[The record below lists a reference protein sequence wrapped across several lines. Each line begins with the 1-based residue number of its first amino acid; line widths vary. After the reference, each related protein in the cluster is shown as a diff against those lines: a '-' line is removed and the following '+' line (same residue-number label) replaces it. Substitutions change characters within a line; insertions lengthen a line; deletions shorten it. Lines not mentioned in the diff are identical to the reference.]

1 MRIGWAV
8 VAAGALVAVAC
19 TESNTPAG
27 PLGPLAEI
35 VDGSIGGGNTSFF
48 WLPPLVLGPVQ
59 AGTNVTG
66 LAPEVKIFQ
75 CTGGD
80 CGDLSTEPVADFT
93 TDTGPGSETVRDD
106 GDHYIVNWHT
116 NDAVTGTSVAS
127 GTYRICVGLQGNNG
141 DMTLGHAD
149 VLVGD
154 NGKAVKNARTDD
166 SVPLVNQSTLPIN
179 FRIEAGYEDGGS
191 DGGCGGG
198 GIPT

>member
-1 MRIGWAV
+1 M
-8 VAAGALVAVAC
+8 
-19 TESNTPAG
+19 
-27 PLGPLAEI
+27 
-35 VDGSIGGGNTSFF
+35 
-48 WLPPLVLGPVQ
+48 
-59 AGTNVTG
+59 
-66 LAPEVKIFQ
+66 KIFQ

>member
-8 VAAGALVAVAC
+8 VVAGALAAAC
-19 TESNTPAG
+19 TESKAPAG
-27 PLGPLAEI
+27 PLSPLAEI
-35 VDGSIGGGNTSFF
+35 VDGTNGGGNASFF
-48 WLPPLVLGPVQ
+48 WLPPIVLGPVP

-80 CGDLSTEPVADFT
+80 CGNLSAEPLADFT
-93 TDTGPGSETVRDD
+93 TDTGPGSETVRDG

-116 NDAVTGTSVAS
+116 NDAVTGTAVANGS
-127 GTYRICVGLQGNNG
+127 YRICVSVG
-141 DMTLGHAD
+141 DVTLGHAD

-166 SVPLVNQSTLPIN
+166 SVPLVDQSTLPIN
-179 FRIEAGYEDGGS
+179 FRIQEGYGSGGS

-198 GIPT
+198 TPT